1 MDQRRIRPG
10 DAQRRQRQRMRRHG
24 WASITTFIRVEHKA
38 CLKEVQQRYSLQ
50 SLHEALDHV
59 LATAIHHS
67 GIATTVRA
75 RDQNGTP
82 ADTGSNERAASGVSF
97 PGDRP

>member
-24 WASITTFIRVEHKA
+24 WTSITTFIRVEHKA

-67 GIATTVRA
+67 DMAKTASA

-82 ADTGSNERAASGVSF
+82 PGTGSEERAASGVSF
-97 PGDRP
+97 PGERP